1 MLRAVTICWK
11 CALFFISSYCYK
23 NIQVFSLD
31 FIDYRCN
38 PLVVDYSCNQKIYS
52 TIYYRYV
59 LVRGFMEQQMT
70 DISKAEFEVLEV
82 LWQAYPAAA
91 SDIVSRLN
99 EKKTWHE
106 KTVKT
111 LLNRLV
117 KKQAVSFTKEQRRY
131 LYSPL
136 FAREDYTTEASQ
148 SLIERLFSGKVSP
161 LVAGFAKNKSLQKE
175 DVEALKSLIDQ
186 WENEHD

>member
-1 MLRAVTICWK
+1 MCF
-11 CALFFISSYCYK
+11 LFL
-23 NIQVFSLD
+23 NI
-31 FIDYRCN
+31 
-38 PLVVDYSCNQKIYS
+38 
-52 TIYYRYV
+52 V
-59 LVRGFMEQQMT
+59 LELGLMEQQMV

-82 LWQAYPAAA
+82 LWQEHPAAA
-91 SDIVSRLN
+91 VDIVARLN

-117 KKQAVSFTKEQRRY
+117 KKQAVSFVKEQRRY

-136 FAREDYTTEASQ
+136 FEREQYTQQASK
-148 SLIERLFSGKVSP
+148 SLVERLFSGEISP
-161 LVAGFAKNKSLQKE
+161 LVAGFAKNKTLKRD

>member
-1 MLRAVTICWK
+1 
-11 CALFFISSYCYK
+11 
-23 NIQVFSLD
+23 
-31 FIDYRCN
+31 
-38 PLVVDYSCNQKIYS
+38 
-52 TIYYRYV
+52 
-59 LVRGFMEQQMT
+59 MEQKMT

-82 LWQAYPAAA
+82 LWQTYPAAA
-91 SDIVSRLN
+91 SDIVLRLN

-117 KKQAVSFTKEQRRY
+117 KKQAVSFIKEQRRY